1 MPKPPQQ
8 WPTPWR
14 GCAPP
19 ACDTAHARRSRRA
32 YNDAVT
38 SPIRAITFDLDDTL
52 WPFAP
57 IGERIETALH
67 AWFVAHS
74 PATAERFPIAEM
86 RALRERVFAE
96 FPQHAHDLGLLRRLS
111 IERALHESGD
121 DPALASAAYAI
132 FFNERNRVDFYPDAL
147 DGLRRIAARW
157 PIAALTN
164 GNADLA
170 VIGIAGLF
178 QFQLGAREYGAPKP
192 DAGLFHEACQRLG
205 CAPGEVLHVG
215 DHPQMDVEGA
225 ANAGLRS
232 CWIDRG
238 DHPWPAA
245 LTRADLQVSTL
256 TALAD
261 WLDAGAHFE
270 NAA

>member
-1 MPKPPQQ
+1 MN
-8 WPTPWR
+8 
-14 GCAPP
+14 APP
-19 ACDTAHARRSRRA
+19 AAPTWPSA
-32 YNDAVT
+32 YNAGVNL
-38 SPIRAITFDLDDTL
+38 PIRAITFDLDDTL

-57 IGERIETALH
+57 IGERIENALH

-74 PATAERFPIAEM
+74 PRTAERFPIAEM

-96 FPQHAHDLGLLRRLS
+96 FPEHAHDMGLLRRLT
-111 IERALHESGD
+111 IERALRESGD
-121 DPALASAAYAI
+121 DPALATAAYAI
-132 FFNERNRVDFYPDAL
+132 FFHERNRVDFYPDAQ
-147 DGLRRIAARW
+147 DGLHRVAAHL

-178 QFQLGAREYGAPKP
+178 RFQLGAREYGAAKP
-192 DAGLFHEACQRLG
+192 DAGLFHEACRRLG
-205 CAPGEVLHVG
+205 VAPAEVLHVG
-215 DHPQMDVEGA
+215 DHPYMDVAGA
-225 ANAGLRS
+225 AHAGLRT

-238 DHPWPAA
+238 DHAWPDG
-245 LTRADLQVSTL
+245 LPRADLHVTTL

-261 WLDAGAHFE
+261 WLDAGASFE

>member
-1 MPKPPQQ
+1 V
-8 WPTPWR
+8 
-14 GCAPP
+14 
-19 ACDTAHARRSRRA
+19 
-32 YNDAVT
+32 NL
-38 SPIRAITFDLDDTL
+38 PIRAITFDLDDTL

-67 AWFVAHS
+67 AWFAEHS
-74 PATAERFPIAEM
+74 PRTAERFPIAEM
-86 RALRERVFAE
+86 RALRERVFTE
-96 FPQHAHDLGLLRRLS
+96 FPEHAHDLGLLRRLT

-132 FFNERNRVDFYPDAL
+132 FFRERNRVDFYPDAL
-147 DGLRRIAARW
+147 DGLRRIAAQL
-157 PIAALTN
+157 PVAALTN

-170 VIGIAGLF
+170 AIGIAGLF
-178 QFQLGAREYGAPKP
+178 RFQLGAREYGAAKP
-192 DAGLFHEACQRLG
+192 DAGLFHEACRRLG
-205 CAPGEVLHVG
+205 IAPGDVLHVG
-215 DHPQMDVEGA
+215 DHPRMDVAGA

-238 DHPWPAA
+238 DHAWPDGLAP
-245 LTRADLQVSTL
+245 ADLHVTTL

-261 WLDAGAHFE
+261 WLDAGAFFE

>member
-1 MPKPPQQ
+1 MN
-8 WPTPWR
+8 
-14 GCAPP
+14 APP
-19 ACDTAHARRSRRA
+19 AAPTWPSA
-32 YNDAVT
+32 YNAGVNL
-38 SPIRAITFDLDDTL
+38 PIRAITFDLDDTL

-57 IGERIETALH
+57 IGERIENALH

-74 PATAERFPIAEM
+74 PRTAERFPIAEM

-96 FPQHAHDLGLLRRLS
+96 FPEHAHDMGLLRRLT
-111 IERALHESGD
+111 IERALRESGD
-121 DPALASAAYAI
+121 DPALATAAYAI
-132 FFNERNRVDFYPDAL
+132 SFHERNRVDFYPDAQ
-147 DGLRRIAARW
+147 DGLHRVAAHL

-178 QFQLGAREYGAPKP
+178 RFQLGAREYGAAKP
-192 DAGLFHEACQRLG
+192 DAGLFHEACRRLG
-205 CAPGEVLHVG
+205 AAPAEVLHVG
-215 DHPQMDVEGA
+215 DHPHMDVAGA
-225 ANAGLRS
+225 ANAGLRT

-238 DHPWPAA
+238 DHAWPDG
-245 LTRADLQVSTL
+245 LPRADLHVTTL

-261 WLDAGAHFE
+261 WLDAGAPFE